1 MSFQKTLKLTLLL
14 SGAAIAGFI
23 VFQIWHEYQNGS
35 RLDRPGTSTTMQSAS
50 PGAGLR
56 PVFEL
61 QTPEGKSVSSQ
72 QWAGKPLVVNFWAT
86 WCAPCRREMPLLQKL
101 HEEFGNDG
109 LQVIGIAIDRAPD
122 VSAFTLETG
131 ITYPILVGQEDAI
144 EVTDGFGLDFLGL
157 PFTVLVDQDGQI
169 LKIQLGELHADDLK
183 LIVAV
188 TAELRAGEIGLNAA
202 RQRLQAL

>member
-1 MSFQKTLKLTLLL
+1 MRRKIQIVRWTLIVVACLT
-14 SGAAIAGFI
+14 
-23 VFQIWHEYQNGS
+23 
-35 RLDRPGTSTTMQSAS
+35 
-50 PGAGLR
+50 AGLYFGRNLSLSIDDSGRLIPQPDLTNAATVLPDFVLSDLNGVPR
-56 PVFEL
+56 PISDWSGRPIL
-61 QTPEGKSVSSQ
+61 I
-72 QWAGKPLVVNFWAT
+72 NFWAT

-101 HEEFGNDG
+101 HEESGNDG

-122 VSAFTLETG
+122 VSAFTMETG

>member
-1 MSFQKTLKLTLLL
+1 MRRKIQIVRWTLIVVACLT
-14 SGAAIAGFI
+14 
-23 VFQIWHEYQNGS
+23 
-35 RLDRPGTSTTMQSAS
+35 
-50 PGAGLR
+50 AGLYLGRNLSLSIDDSGRLIPQPDLTNAATVLPDFVLSDLNGVPR
-56 PVFEL
+56 PISDWSGQPIL
-61 QTPEGKSVSSQ
+61 I
-72 QWAGKPLVVNFWAT
+72 NFWAT

-122 VSAFTLETG
+122 VSAFTIETG

-188 TAELRAGEIGLNAA
+188 TAELRAGEIGLHAA

>member
-1 MSFQKTLKLTLLL
+1 MRRKIQIVRWTLIVVACLT
-14 SGAAIAGFI
+14 
-23 VFQIWHEYQNGS
+23 
-35 RLDRPGTSTTMQSAS
+35 
-50 PGAGLR
+50 AGLYFGRNLSLSIDDSGRLIPQPDLTNAATVLPDFVLSDLNGVPR
-56 PVFEL
+56 PISDWSGQPIL
-61 QTPEGKSVSSQ
+61 I
-72 QWAGKPLVVNFWAT
+72 NFWAT

-122 VSAFTLETG
+122 VSAFTIETG

-188 TAELRAGEIGLNAA
+188 TAELRAGEIGLHAA

>member
-1 MSFQKTLKLTLLL
+1 MRRKIQIVRWTLIVVACLT
-14 SGAAIAGFI
+14 
-23 VFQIWHEYQNGS
+23 
-35 RLDRPGTSTTMQSAS
+35 
-50 PGAGLR
+50 AGLYFGRNLSLSIDDSGRLIPQPDLTNAATVLPDFVLSDLNGVPR
-56 PVFEL
+56 PISDWSGQPIL
-61 QTPEGKSVSSQ
+61 I
-72 QWAGKPLVVNFWAT
+72 NFWAT

-188 TAELRAGEIGLNAA
+188 TAELRAGEIGVNAA

>member
-1 MSFQKTLKLTLLL
+1 MRRKIQIVRWTLIVVACLT
-14 SGAAIAGFI
+14 
-23 VFQIWHEYQNGS
+23 
-35 RLDRPGTSTTMQSAS
+35 
-50 PGAGLR
+50 AGLYFGRNLSLSIDDSGRLIPQPDLTNAATVLPDFVLSDLNGVPR
-56 PVFEL
+56 PISDWSGQPIL
-61 QTPEGKSVSSQ
+61 I
-72 QWAGKPLVVNFWAT
+72 NFWAT

-101 HEEFGNDG
+101 HEESGNDG

-122 VSAFTLETG
+122 VSAFTMETG

-188 TAELRAGEIGLNAA
+188 TAELRAGEIGVNAA
-202 RQRLQAL
+202 RQRLQAF

>member
-1 MSFQKTLKLTLLL
+1 MQRKIQIVRWTLIVAACLT
-14 SGAAIAGFI
+14 
-23 VFQIWHEYQNGS
+23 
-35 RLDRPGTSTTMQSAS
+35 
-50 PGAGLR
+50 AGLYFGRNLSLSIDDSGRLIPQPDLTNAATVLPDFVLSDLNGVPR
-56 PVFEL
+56 PISDWSGQPIL
-61 QTPEGKSVSSQ
+61 I
-72 QWAGKPLVVNFWAT
+72 NFWAT

-122 VSAFTLETG
+122 VSAFTMETG

-188 TAELRAGEIGLNAA
+188 TAELRAGEIGLHAA

>member
-1 MSFQKTLKLTLLL
+1 MAACLT
-14 SGAAIAGFI
+14 
-23 VFQIWHEYQNGS
+23 
-35 RLDRPGTSTTMQSAS
+35 
-50 PGAGLR
+50 AGLYFGRNLSLSIDDSGRLIPQPDLTNAATVLPDFVLSDLNGVPR
-56 PVFEL
+56 PISDWL
-61 QTPEGKSVSSQ
+61 GRPI
-72 QWAGKPLVVNFWAT
+72 LINFWAT

-101 HEEFGNDG
+101 HEESGNDG

-122 VSAFTLETG
+122 VSAFTIETG

-188 TAELRAGEIGLNAA
+188 TAELRAGEIGVNAA

>member
-1 MSFQKTLKLTLLL
+1 MRRKIQIVRWTLIVVACLT
-14 SGAAIAGFI
+14 
-23 VFQIWHEYQNGS
+23 
-35 RLDRPGTSTTMQSAS
+35 
-50 PGAGLR
+50 AGLYFGRNLSLSIDDSGRLIPQPDLTNAATVLPDFVLSDLNGVPR
-56 PVFEL
+56 PISDWSGRPIL
-61 QTPEGKSVSSQ
+61 I
-72 QWAGKPLVVNFWAT
+72 NFWAT

-101 HEEFGNDG
+101 HEESGNDG

-122 VSAFTLETG
+122 VSAFTMETG

-188 TAELRAGEIGLNAA
+188 TAELRAGEIGVNAA

>member
-1 MSFQKTLKLTLLL
+1 MRRKIQIVRWTLIVVACLT
-14 SGAAIAGFI
+14 
-23 VFQIWHEYQNGS
+23 
-35 RLDRPGTSTTMQSAS
+35 
-50 PGAGLR
+50 AGLYFGRNLSLSIDDSGRLIPQPDLTNAATVLPDFVLSDLNGVPR
-56 PVFEL
+56 PISEWSGQPIL
-61 QTPEGKSVSSQ
+61 I
-72 QWAGKPLVVNFWAT
+72 NFWAT

-101 HEEFGNDG
+101 HEESGNDG

-122 VSAFTLETG
+122 VSAFTMETG

-188 TAELRAGEIGLNAA
+188 TAELRAGEIGVNAA

>member
-1 MSFQKTLKLTLLL
+1 MRRKIQIVRWTLIVVACLTAGLYFGRNL
-14 SGAAIAGFI
+14 SLSIDDS
-23 VFQIWHEYQNGS
+23 S
-35 RLDRPGTSTTMQSAS
+35 RLIPQPDLTNAATVLPDFVLSDLNGVPRPISEWSGQ
-50 PGAGLR
+50 PILI
-56 PVFEL
+56 
-61 QTPEGKSVSSQ
+61 
-72 QWAGKPLVVNFWAT
+72 NFWAT

-101 HEEFGNDG
+101 HEESGNDG

-122 VSAFTLETG
+122 VSAFTMEAG

-188 TAELRAGEIGLNAA
+188 TAELRAGEIGVNAA

>member
-1 MSFQKTLKLTLLL
+1 MRRKIQIVRWTLIVVACLT
-14 SGAAIAGFI
+14 
-23 VFQIWHEYQNGS
+23 
-35 RLDRPGTSTTMQSAS
+35 
-50 PGAGLR
+50 AGLYFGRNLSLSIDDSGRLIPQPDLTNAATVLPDFVLSDLHGVPR
-56 PVFEL
+56 PISDWL
-61 QTPEGKSVSSQ
+61 GRPI
-72 QWAGKPLVVNFWAT
+72 LINFWAT

-101 HEEFGNDG
+101 HEESGNDG

-122 VSAFTLETG
+122 VSAFTMETG

>member
-1 MSFQKTLKLTLLL
+1 MRRKIQIVRWTLIVVACLT
-14 SGAAIAGFI
+14 
-23 VFQIWHEYQNGS
+23 
-35 RLDRPGTSTTMQSAS
+35 
-50 PGAGLR
+50 AGLYFGRNLSLSINDSGRLIPQPDLTNAATVLPDFVLSDLHGVPR
-56 PVFEL
+56 PISDWSGRPIL
-61 QTPEGKSVSSQ
+61 I
-72 QWAGKPLVVNFWAT
+72 NFWAT

-101 HEEFGNDG
+101 HEESGNDG

-122 VSAFTLETG
+122 VSAFTMETG

-202 RQRLQAL
+202 RRRLQAL

>member
-1 MSFQKTLKLTLLL
+1 MRRKIQIVRWTLIVVACLT
-14 SGAAIAGFI
+14 
-23 VFQIWHEYQNGS
+23 
-35 RLDRPGTSTTMQSAS
+35 
-50 PGAGLR
+50 AGLYFGRNLSLSIDDSGRLIPQPDLTNAATVLPDFVLSDLNGVPR
-56 PVFEL
+56 PISDWSGQPIL
-61 QTPEGKSVSSQ
+61 I
-72 QWAGKPLVVNFWAT
+72 NFWAT

-101 HEEFGNDG
+101 HEESGNDG

-122 VSAFTLETG
+122 VSAFTMETG

>member
-1 MSFQKTLKLTLLL
+1 MRRKIQIVRWTLIVAACLT
-14 SGAAIAGFI
+14 
-23 VFQIWHEYQNGS
+23 
-35 RLDRPGTSTTMQSAS
+35 
-50 PGAGLR
+50 AGLYFGRNLSLSIDDSGRLIPQPDLTNAATVLPDFVLSDLNGVPR
-56 PVFEL
+56 PISDWSGQPIL
-61 QTPEGKSVSSQ
+61 I
-72 QWAGKPLVVNFWAT
+72 NFWAT

-122 VSAFTLETG
+122 VSAFTMETG

-188 TAELRAGEIGLNAA
+188 TAELRAGEIGVNAA

>member
-1 MSFQKTLKLTLLL
+1 MRRKIQIVRWTLIVVACLT
-14 SGAAIAGFI
+14 
-23 VFQIWHEYQNGS
+23 
-35 RLDRPGTSTTMQSAS
+35 
-50 PGAGLR
+50 AGLYFGGNLSLSIDDSGRLIPQPDLTNAATVLPDFVLSDLNGVPR
-56 PVFEL
+56 PISDWSGQPIL
-61 QTPEGKSVSSQ
+61 I
-72 QWAGKPLVVNFWAT
+72 NFWAT

-101 HEEFGNDG
+101 HEESGNDG

-122 VSAFTLETG
+122 VSAFTMETG

-188 TAELRAGEIGLNAA
+188 TGELRAGEIGLHAA

>member
-1 MSFQKTLKLTLLL
+1 MRRKIQIVRWTLIVAACLT
-14 SGAAIAGFI
+14 
-23 VFQIWHEYQNGS
+23 
-35 RLDRPGTSTTMQSAS
+35 
-50 PGAGLR
+50 AGLYFGRNLSLSIDDSGRLIPQPDLTNAATVLPDFVLSDLNGVPR
-56 PVFEL
+56 PISDWSGQPIL
-61 QTPEGKSVSSQ
+61 I
-72 QWAGKPLVVNFWAT
+72 NFWAT

-188 TAELRAGEIGLNAA
+188 TAELRAGEIGVNAA

>member
-1 MSFQKTLKLTLLL
+1 MRRKIQIVRWTLIVVACLT
-14 SGAAIAGFI
+14 
-23 VFQIWHEYQNGS
+23 
-35 RLDRPGTSTTMQSAS
+35 
-50 PGAGLR
+50 AGLYFGRNLSLSIDDSGRLIPQPDLTNAATVLPDFVLSDLNGVPR
-56 PVFEL
+56 PISDWSGQPIL
-61 QTPEGKSVSSQ
+61 I
-72 QWAGKPLVVNFWAT
+72 NFWAT

-122 VSAFTLETG
+122 VSAFTIETG

-188 TAELRAGEIGLNAA
+188 TAELRAGEIGVNAA

>member
-1 MSFQKTLKLTLLL
+1 MRRKIQIVRWTLIVVACLT
-14 SGAAIAGFI
+14 
-23 VFQIWHEYQNGS
+23 
-35 RLDRPGTSTTMQSAS
+35 
-50 PGAGLR
+50 AGLYFGRNLSLSIDDSGRLIPQPDLTNAATVLPDFVLSDLHGVPR
-56 PVFEL
+56 PISDWSGQPIL
-61 QTPEGKSVSSQ
+61 I
-72 QWAGKPLVVNFWAT
+72 NFWAT

-101 HEEFGNDG
+101 HEESGNDG

-122 VSAFTLETG
+122 VSAFTMETG

-188 TAELRAGEIGLNAA
+188 TAELRAGEIGVNAA

>member
-1 MSFQKTLKLTLLL
+1 MRRKIQIVRWTLIVAACLT
-14 SGAAIAGFI
+14 
-23 VFQIWHEYQNGS
+23 
-35 RLDRPGTSTTMQSAS
+35 
-50 PGAGLR
+50 AGLYFGRNLSLSIDDSGRLIPQPDLTNAATVLPDFVLSDLNGVPR
-56 PVFEL
+56 PIADWSGQPIL
-61 QTPEGKSVSSQ
+61 I
-72 QWAGKPLVVNFWAT
+72 NFWAT

-122 VSAFTLETG
+122 VSAFTMETG

-188 TAELRAGEIGLNAA
+188 TAELRAGEIGVNAA